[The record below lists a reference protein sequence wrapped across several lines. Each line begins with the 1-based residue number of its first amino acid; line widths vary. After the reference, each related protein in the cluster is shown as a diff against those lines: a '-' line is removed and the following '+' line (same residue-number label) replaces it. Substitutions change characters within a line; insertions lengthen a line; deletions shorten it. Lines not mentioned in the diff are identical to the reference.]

1 MIKAG
6 HKILALPIEKIAY
19 FFSQNKLTYAM
30 AKEGKKYPIDQT
42 LEMVDAQ
49 LNPKVFFRANRQY
62 IIGIDSINEIHPYF
76 KGRLKVALSPEADD
90 QITISSEKTREF
102 KMWLDL

>member
-1 MIKAG
+1 MRS
-6 HKILALPIEKIAY
+6 EKLIY
-19 FFSQNKLTYAM
+19 TI

-42 LEMVDAQ
+42 LEIVDAQ
-49 LNPKVFFRANRQY
+49 LDAKVFFRANRQY
-62 IIGIDSINEIHPYF
+62 IIGIDFNNEIHPYF